1 MRLLFMSDTS
11 SPQQSA
17 RQRETSLKYDRSST
31 DDVVMS
37 DIVVNDPPAGGAPA
51 ETTGMFLDGDAP
63 RLASAPTIATPHSE
77 RIEPMSPAAPT
88 APTLLAEAPTLPVV
102 SPVLSSPATPLLPSP
117 TTVAE
122 HAGTPGEV
130 PTTADGEPEHPMAHL
145 MPTRTMPTEAS
156 RRAAEK
162 RAAHKAKGKKVK
174 IGVISG
180 MLIFTA
186 VVGPPLGKWLVD
198 AVNEA
203 GDTSTVEEPAE

>member
-1 MRLLFMSDTS
+1 M
-11 SPQQSA
+11 P
-17 RQRETSLKYDRSST
+17 REFSFKYDRPNT

-51 ETTGMFLDGDAP
+51 ETNGMFLDGDAP

-77 RIEPMSPAAPT
+77 RIKPMSPVAPT
-88 APTLLAEAPTLPVV
+88 APTLPADAPTLPVI

-122 HAGTPGEV
+122 QASTPD
-130 PTTADGEPEHPMAHL
+130 ADADAEPEHPMAHL

>member
-1 MRLLFMSDTS
+1 
-11 SPQQSA
+11 
-17 RQRETSLKYDRSST
+17 
-31 DDVVMS
+31 MS

-51 ETTGMFLDGDAP
+51 DTSGFFLDGDAP

-77 RIEPMSPAAPT
+77 RVKPMSPAAPT
-88 APTLLAEAPTLPVV
+88 APTLPAGAPTLPVV

-122 HAGTPGEV
+122 QAGTPGDV
-130 PTTADGEPEHPMAHL
+130 PATADAEPEHPMAHL
-145 MPTRTMPTEAS
+145 MPTKMMPNEAS